1 MNILSMDSLESDGM
15 EESSGGSVGASS
27 GHRDIPKGRRASSRP
42 STRDRTDVLL
52 KTGQLRGIR
61 SWLQQ

>member
-15 EESSGGSVGASS
+15 EESSGGSVGTSS

-52 KTGQLRGIR
+52 KTGQL
-61 SWLQQ
+61 